1 METIALCFFIWSAL
15 IIIVLARTSPVRT
28 RAITDFFRVFFS
40 WFPITELIKS
50 LQELNNRLTFLLVL
64 VALLL
69 GALLASFFF

>member
-1 METIALCFFIWSAL
+1 MERVALYFLVWSAV

-40 WFPITELIKS
+40 WIPITELIKS

-69 GALLASFFF
+69 GGLLSSFFF

>member
-1 METIALCFFIWSAL
+1 MERVALYFLVWSAV

-40 WFPITELIKS
+40 WIPITELIKS

-69 GALLASFFF
+69 GALLSSFFF